1 MCPAYDVSSVYY
13 SRCGVL
19 GHFTYTWQSPCSL
32 GQMSTLVEFWAI
44 SGVPLKNSVS
54 VGGRGYN
61 DHGFMVY
68 FRVFAKIRYTWAFFC
83 LNQLYSKN
91 KYKTHPRSPAIG
103 QTGIVTVLQ
112 LFNSCCDVYS
122 ALFSIITAQQ
132 SIQHHGLCLHHPAS
146 RCGLR
151 FGTAKKNFVPSRRFR
166 EDGLEDL
173 KLSTGGGTRVNT
185 HGTLDVAKQPKPIN
199 PFRTAVPFGDKTT

>member
-68 FRVFAKIRYTWAFFC
+68 FRVFAKIRYTWALFG

-112 LFNSCCDVYS
+112 LLNSCCDVYS

-132 SIQHHGLCLHHPAS
+132 SIQHHHGLCLHHPAS

-151 FGTAKKNFVPSRRFR
+151 FGTARKFRAEQAVPRGRSRRF
-166 EDGLEDL
+166 
-173 KLSTGGGTRVNT
+173 KAVNGGGEQSKYSWHPRR
-185 HGTLDVAKQPKPIN
+185 GE
-199 PFRTAVPFGDKTT
+199 TTEAY